1 MPAMTLEE
9 LFYQYLDEHMTEDEL
24 RLFRE
29 MASREENR
37 AELNRL
43 FAEWVEQDFPF
54 AQPEEIDVEALYLE
68 LTSKKGIPV
77 AGEPIPAAIST
88 EISMTTGRRAIGG
101 LRHRIVVAVM
111 AVAAVCLLGVTGYFL
126 LHRPGARRA
135 TPPVVKAPVI
145 VPAGNRATLT
155 LADGRRVVL
164 DSAADGNLTVQGNTQ
179 VIKLAGGQLVYRDG
193 AGSTAAA
200 MTYNVMTTP
209 RGGYYQVIL
218 PDGSKVWLD
227 AASSLRYP
235 TAFSGKDRAV
245 ELSGEAYF
253 EIAPRAD
260 QPFLVTSNG
269 ITVQV
274 LGTEFNL
281 MAYSD
286 EDAIRTTLV
295 KGSVRVV
302 CGKDLRQVLPGQQ
315 TSWKRGGSAWQV
327 SVPDINEVLAWKQG
341 EFRFR
346 DLDIPAIMRQIARW
360 YDVDI
365 EYVGKEP
372 TGEFTGVIPRKKDVA
387 DLLAVL
393 EQTDE
398 VFFTLRGRKI
408 IVQSH

>member
-9 LFYQYLDEHMTEDEL
+9 LFYRYLHEYMTEDEL

-29 MASREENR
+29 MASRPENR
-37 AELNRL
+37 SELDRL
-43 FAEWVEQDFPF
+43 FAEWVEGDFPF
-54 AQPEEIDVEALYLE
+54 TQPEEIDVEALYLE
-68 LTSKKGIPV
+68 LIRNKGIPMAV
-77 AGEPIPAAIST
+77 EEDDRPEMGGV
-88 EISMTTGRRAIGG
+88 MRRTKGGG
-101 LRHRIVVAVM
+101 LRRRIVVAVM
-111 AVAAVCLLGVTGYFL
+111 AVAAVCLLVVTGLFL
-126 LHRPGARRA
+126 LHRPGAQRA

-155 LADGRRVVL
+155 LADGTRVVL
-164 DSAADGNLTVQGNTQ
+164 DSAANGNLTMQGNTQ

-193 AGSTAAA
+193 SASAAAA

-235 TAFSGKDRAV
+235 TAFNGRDRSV

-302 CGKDLRQVLPGQQ
+302 RGKDLRQVLPGEQA
-315 TSWKRGGSAWQV
+315 SWKRGGSAWQV
-327 SVPDINEVLAWKQG
+327 SVPDMNEVLAWKQG

-346 DLDIPAIMRQIARW
+346 DLPIPAIMRQIARW

-372 TGEFTGVIPRKKDVA
+372 TDEFTGVISRKKDVSE
-387 DLLAVL
+387 LLAVL

-398 VFFTLRGRKI
+398 VFFTIRGRKI